1 MKPLVINI
9 IGGPG
14 CGKSSMT
21 ASVFSFLKW
30 HDVNCEMA
38 LEYAKEVV
46 WSKTENLLKNQLFVF
61 GQQHNRIYHL
71 LDKVDVVI
79 TDSPLLLSIIYDSKK
94 NLNLKSLVLDEFH
107 KYNNMNYLLTRKKK
121 YNQSGRLQTEHEAK
135 QIDERLKSLLKMYA
149 IPHKEIAGVP
159 ENAQLIGK
167 DILKALTFRKN
178 DLIPDSIPLMMST
191 K

>member
-9 IGGPG
+9 LGGPG
-14 CGKSSMT
+14 SGKSSMT
-21 ASVFSFLKW
+21 ASVFSCLKW

-61 GQQHNRIYHL
+61 GQQHNKIYHL
-71 LDKVDVVI
+71 LDKVDVII
-79 TDSPLLLSIIYDSKK
+79 TDSPLLLSIIYDSKR

-121 YNQSGRLQTEHEAK
+121 YNPSGRLQTETEAK
-135 QIDERLKSLLKMYA
+135 EIDDKIRNLLKMYA
-149 IPHKEIAGVP
+149 IPYKEIAGVP

-167 DILKALTFRKN
+167 DVLTALKIRKN
-178 DLIPDSIPLMMST
+178 DLIPASIPLMMST
-191 K
+191 E

>member
-1 MKPLVINI
+1 MKPLVVNI

-79 TDSPLLLSIIYDSKK
+79 TDSPLLLSIIYDSKR

-121 YNQSGRLQTEHEAK
+121 YNPNGRLQTEEEAK
-135 QIDERLKSLLKMYA
+135 EIDDKIRNLLKMYA
-149 IPHKEIAGVP
+149 IPYKEIAGVP
-159 ENAQLIGK
+159 ENHQLIGK
-167 DILKALTFRKN
+167 DVLKALTFKKN
-178 DLIPDSIPLMMST
+178 DLISSSIPIMMST
-191 K
+191 E

>member
-1 MKPLVINI
+1 MKPLVVNI

-79 TDSPLLLSIIYDSKK
+79 TDSPLLLSIIYDTKK

-107 KYNNMNYLLTRKKK
+107 KYNNINYLLTRKKK
-121 YNQSGRLQTEHEAK
+121 YNPSGRLQTEDEAK
-135 QIDERLKSLLKMYA
+135 EIDDKLRNLLKMYA

-167 DILKALTFRKN
+167 DVMAALKFRKN
-178 DLIPDSIPLMMST
+178 DLIPPSIPLMMST
-191 K
+191 E

>member
-1 MKPLVINI
+1 MKPLVVNI

-79 TDSPLLLSIIYDSKK
+79 TDSPLLLSIIYDSKR

-121 YNQSGRLQTEHEAK
+121 YNPSGRLQTEEEAK
-135 QIDERLKSLLKMYA
+135 KIHDKLRNLLKMYA

-167 DILKALTFRKN
+167 DVLKALTFRKN
-178 DLIPDSIPLMMST
+178 DLIPSSIPFMMST
-191 K
+191 E

>member
-30 HDVNCEMA
+30 HDINCEMA

-46 WSKTENLLKNQLFVF
+46 WSKTENLLRNQLFVF

-71 LDKVDVVI
+71 LDKVEVII
-79 TDSPLLLSIIYDSKK
+79 TDSPLLLSIIYDKK
-94 NLNLKSLVLDEFH
+94 RNTNLKSLVLDEFH
-107 KYNNMNYLLTRKKK
+107 RYNNLNYLLTRKKK
-121 YNQSGRLQTEHEAK
+121 YNPSGRLQTEAEAK
-135 QIDERLKSLLKMYA
+135 EIDDQLRHLLKMYA
-149 IPHKEIAGVP
+149 IPYKEIAGVP

-167 DILKALTFRKN
+167 DILTALKIKKN
-178 DLIPDSIPLMMST
+178 HLIPDSIPLMMSSE
-191 K
+191 

>member
-1 MKPLVINI
+1 MKPLVVNI

-79 TDSPLLLSIIYDSKK
+79 TDSPLLLSIIYDTKK

-107 KYNNMNYLLTRKKK
+107 KYNNINYLLTRKKK
-121 YNQSGRLQTEHEAK
+121 YNPSGRLQTEDEAK
-135 QIDERLKSLLKMYA
+135 EIDDKLRNLLKMYA

-167 DILKALTFRKN
+167 DVMTALKFRKN
-178 DLIPDSIPLMMST
+178 DLIPPSIPLMMST
-191 K
+191 E

>member
-14 CGKSSMT
+14 SGKSSMT

-46 WSKTENLLKNQLFVF
+46 WSKTENLLRNQLFVF

-71 LDKVDVVI
+71 LDKVDVII
-79 TDSPLLLSIIYDSKK
+79 TDSPLLLSIVYDK
-94 NLNLKSLVLDEFH
+94 NKNTTLKSLVLDEFH
-107 KYNNMNYLLTRKKK
+107 RYNNMNYLLTRKKK
-121 YNQSGRLQTEHEAK
+121 YNPSGRLQTEKEAK
-135 QIDERLKSLLKMYA
+135 EIDEQLRHLLKMYA

-159 ENAQLIGK
+159 ENAQLIGN
-167 DILKALTFRKN
+167 DVLTALKIKKN
-178 DLIPDSIPLMMST
+178 SLIPSSIPLMMSSE
-191 K
+191 

>member
-79 TDSPLLLSIIYDSKK
+79 TDSPLLLSIIYDSKR
-94 NLNLKSLVLDEFH
+94 NIHLKSLVLDEFH

-121 YNQSGRLQTEHEAK
+121 YNPNGRLQTENEAK
-135 QIDERLKSLLKMYA
+135 HIDDQLRDLLKMYA
-149 IPHKEIAGVP
+149 IPYKEIAGVP
-159 ENAQLIGK
+159 ENSQLIGK

-178 DLIPDSIPLMMST
+178 DLIPDSIPLMISSE
-191 K
+191 

>member
-1 MKPLVINI
+1 MKPLVVNI

-79 TDSPLLLSIIYDSKK
+79 TDSPLLLSIIYDSKR

-121 YNQSGRLQTEHEAK
+121 YNPSGRLQTEEEAK
-135 QIDERLKSLLKMYA
+135 EIDDKLRNLIKMYA
-149 IPHKEIAGVP
+149 IPCKEIAGVP

-167 DILKALTFRKN
+167 DVLKALTFKKY
-178 DLIPDSIPLMMST
+178 DLIPSSIPIMMST
-191 K
+191 E

>member
-1 MKPLVINI
+1 MKPLVVNI

-79 TDSPLLLSIIYDSKK
+79 TDSPLLLSIIYDSKR

-121 YNQSGRLQTEHEAK
+121 YNPSGRLQTEEEAK
-135 QIDERLKSLLKMYA
+135 KIDDKLRNLLKMYA

-167 DILKALTFRKN
+167 DVLKALTFRKN
-178 DLIPDSIPLMMST
+178 DLIPSSIPFMMSSE
-191 K
+191 

>member
-1 MKPLVINI
+1 MKPIIVNI
-9 IGGPG
+9 LGGPG
-14 CGKSSMT
+14 AGKSSMT
-21 ASVFSFLKW
+21 ASVFSYLKW

-61 GQQHNRIYHL
+61 GQQHNRLYHL
-71 LDKVDVVI
+71 LDKVDVII
-79 TDSPLLLSIIYDSKK
+79 TDSPLLLSIIYDAEQ
-94 NLNLKSLVLDEFH
+94 NVHLKSLVLDEFS

-121 YNQSGRLQTEHEAK
+121 YNPSGRLQTEDEAK
-135 QIDERLKSLLKMYA
+135 QIDDRLRDLLKMYD
-149 IPHKEIAGVP
+149 IPYKEIAGVP

-167 DILKALTFRKN
+167 DVLK
-178 DLIPDSIPLMMST
+178 DL

>member
-14 CGKSSMT
+14 AGKSSMT

-79 TDSPLLLSIIYDSKK
+79 TDSPLLLSIIYDSKR
-94 NLNLKSLVLDEFH
+94 NMNLKSLVLDEFH

-121 YNQSGRLQTEHEAK
+121 YNPIGRLQTELEAK
-135 QIDERLKSLLKMYA
+135 QIDDQLRDLLKMYA
-149 IPHKEIAGVP
+149 IPYKEIAGVP
-159 ENAQLIGK
+159 ESAQLIGK
-167 DILKALTFRKN
+167 DILKVLSFRKN
-178 DLIPDSIPLMMST
+178 DLIPDSIPIMISSQ
-191 K
+191 